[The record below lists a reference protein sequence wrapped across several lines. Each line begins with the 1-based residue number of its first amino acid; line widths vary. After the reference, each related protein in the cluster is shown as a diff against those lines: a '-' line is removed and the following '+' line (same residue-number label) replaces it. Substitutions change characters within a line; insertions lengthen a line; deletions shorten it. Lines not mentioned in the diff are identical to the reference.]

1 MGGPLVIGSNA
12 TDRLGAPSVY
22 LDAKA
27 KVAAGAISSCNT
39 ALLPGNVWAGTATK
53 TGTNSKCSEYGD
65 DPIQMSL
72 QVLSSDFAGDATLQG
87 ATNYGAAAVGSAEY
101 ACTVTSQYSM
111 VLRGY
116 SGTYVQWRFIRSIG
130 VLADIAAHRCRSL
143 RGVLVDI
150 SKHSFSDFL
159 AMSLLCLFLCMPI
172 FHYSV
177 VLEAQYSQD
186 DSYAGCTNE
195 NTAQPYGYV
204 GTLQGDT
211 MTLSDSLQCFS
222 LTLNRASGTSQSA
235 PPCGS
240 APGPSPGPQPGGC
253 MGGLPPSKCNLGP
266 GKPCMFGGQCLSGN
280 CPDSYCQ

>member
-39 ALLPGNVWAGTATK
+39 ALLPGNVWTGTATK

-111 VLRGY
+111 VLREY

-150 SKHSFSDFL
+150 STNIESPTVYSF
-159 AMSLLCLFLCMPI
+159 AGGECVNRTHVRNLFLVSRDMCVSI
-172 FHYSV
+172 CVYEVARS
-177 VLEAQYSQD
+177 SK
-186 DSYAGCTNE
+186 
-195 NTAQPYGYV
+195 
-204 GTLQGDT
+204 
-211 MTLSDSLQCFS
+211 LSLSLSLQRICVSF
-222 LTLNRASGTSQSA
+222 R
-235 PPCGS
+235 
-240 APGPSPGPQPGGC
+240 
-253 MGGLPPSKCNLGP
+253 
-266 GKPCMFGGQCLSGN
+266 N
-280 CPDSYCQ
+280 CVFLF